1 MTSTNF
7 LKSLTITAAALG
19 SKFGVP
25 VYVGGQTACTDGRSI
40 RLPDVEGIETIGRNE
55 ILGYLVHECGHI
67 RFTNMS
73 STGDTPL
80 ERSLVNALEDVRI
93 EHEMAN
99 VYGGARALLFDLHKP
114 LLASLSANVKEQPLP
129 ACLGLYLCSAGA
141 ELMGN
146 YSLPDDTQAF
156 RDRLEKEFGNALVN
170 QIDDCLKA
178 VPSMKCTDDAKQ
190 IVKRILKLLEDLAK
204 QPDGQ
209 SGKNEDKKQG
219 RQQQQQNSKSSQ
231 SSKSDA
237 GSDSSKS
244 QADKSSASNKPSEQ
258 SEAKAGGK
266 PSGSDGSDEAR
277 SQSDDS
283 SSKDS
288 DDAQSA
294 SRSQSES
301 QSQAGSSSSHAGK
314 KKNGSDAAQK
324 VLQATEKDLKDLN
337 RFDISSSVKKQINQ
351 AMRKHAPADPSTS
364 EAVMVPAPSDR
375 CPNLST
381 CRKEGRIEQAKA
393 DSTYARRALQGLI
406 QTRTRAST
414 RTATSGVKLSVPN
427 MARLATWNLR
437 VFEKRTERKAVN
449 TAVNI
454 LLDMSGSMS
463 LAQETAIR
471 AALALTMCLTT
482 FKHVNPALSVFG
494 GTKSVHT
501 VLPHGQRLLRKAED
515 TIARLK
521 AFGGTPLAEAMLSG
535 TIALSQTREERKVM
549 IVVTDGIPDDIPP
562 TISLIEKLQKSGVI
576 VIGIGIGK
584 YQCVDQLFKHYISID
599 QVEELQ
605 TKFFQVARELFV

>member
-237 GSDSSKS
+237 GSDSSR
-244 QADKSSASNKPSEQ
+244 
-258 SEAKAGGK
+258 GK
-266 PSGSDGSDEAR
+266 PTSLLPAISLPSNRKQKPAESPPVPMDRTKREVKTTR
-277 SQSDDS
+277 LP
-283 SSKDS
+283 KILTMHNLRP
-288 DDAQSA
+288 
-294 SRSQSES
+294 SRS
-301 QSQAGSSSSHAGK
+301 
-314 KKNGSDAAQK
+314 
-324 VLQATEKDLKDLN
+324 
-337 RFDISSSVKKQINQ
+337 
-351 AMRKHAPADPSTS
+351 
-364 EAVMVPAPSDR
+364 
-375 CPNLST
+375 LS
-381 CRKEGRIEQAKA
+381 
-393 DSTYARRALQGLI
+393 
-406 QTRTRAST
+406 
-414 RTATSGVKLSVPN
+414 LSP
-427 MARLATWNLR
+427 
-437 VFEKRTERKAVN
+437 K
-449 TAVNI
+449 
-454 LLDMSGSMS
+454 
-463 LAQETAIR
+463 
-471 AALALTMCLTT
+471 
-482 FKHVNPALSVFG
+482 PALP
-494 GTKSVHT
+494 
-501 VLPHGQRLLRKAED
+501 LPKQGKRRMVRMLPKRYSKPQRR
-515 TIARLK
+515 T
-521 AFGGTPLAEAMLSG
+521 
-535 TIALSQTREERKVM
+535 
-549 IVVTDGIPDDIPP
+549 
-562 TISLIEKLQKSGVI
+562 
-576 VIGIGIGK
+576 
-584 YQCVDQLFKHYISID
+584 
-599 QVEELQ
+599 
-605 TKFFQVARELFV
+605 

>member
-25 VYVGGQTACTDGRSI
+25 VYVGGETASTDGRSI
-40 RLPDVEGIETIGRNE
+40 RLPDVEGVETIGRNE

-67 RFTNMS
+67 RFTNMTT
-73 STGDTPL
+73 TGDTPL
-80 ERSLVNALEDVRI
+80 EHSLINALEDVRI

-99 VYGGARALLFDLHKP
+99 VYGGARALLFDLHSP
-114 LLASLSANVKEQPLP
+114 LLASLSAKAKKLPLP
-129 ACLGLYLCSAGA
+129 SCLGLYLCSAGA

-178 VPSMKCTDDAKQ
+178 VPAMKCTDDAKQ
-190 IVKRILKLLEDLAK
+190 IVKRILKLLEDQAK

-209 SGKNEDKKQG
+209 SGKNEEKKQG
-219 RQQQQQNSKSSQ
+219 QRQQQQNSKASQ
-231 SSKSDA
+231 SSKSGA
-237 GSDSSKS
+237 VSDSSKS
-244 QADKSSASNKPSEQ
+244 QADKSSSSNKPSEQ
-258 SEAKAGGK
+258 SEAKAGRK

-288 DDAQSA
+288 EDAQSA
-294 SRSQSES
+294 SQSQSES
-301 QSQAGSSSSHAGK
+301 QSQAGSSSSQAGK

-351 AMRKHAPADPSTS
+351 AMRKHAPADPNTS

-414 RTATSGVKLSVPN
+414 RTATSGAKLSMPN
-427 MARLATWNLR
+427 MARLVTWNLR

-463 LAQETAIR
+463 RAQDTAIR

-494 GTKSVHT
+494 GSKSVHT
-501 VLPHGQRLLRKAED
+501 ILPHGQRLLRKAED

-521 AFGGTPLAEAMLSG
+521 AYGGTPMAEALLSG
-535 TIALSQTREERKVM
+535 TIALSQTREERKIM
-549 IVVTDGIPDDIPP
+549 IVVTDGVPDEIPP
-562 TISLIEKLQKSGVI
+562 TISLIKKLQKSGVI
-576 VIGIGIGK
+576 VIGIGIGNS
-584 YQCVDQLFKHYISID
+584 QCVDQLFEHYISID
-599 QVEELQ
+599 KVEELQ